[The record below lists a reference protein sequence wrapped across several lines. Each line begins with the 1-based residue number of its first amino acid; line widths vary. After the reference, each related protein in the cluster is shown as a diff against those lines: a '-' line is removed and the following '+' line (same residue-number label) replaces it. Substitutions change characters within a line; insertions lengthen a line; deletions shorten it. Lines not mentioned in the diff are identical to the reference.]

1 MSEFYNVFYEKNC
14 FSYGKFAYLVFF
26 LYLCMPNM
34 CNCTNRI
41 QMKHLSLHMILLL
54 LLLTAMPMHGQQV
67 TEEVAVEPADS
78 LIAQDTDSA
87 LLALVD
93 SLPPI
98 ELVYPQILLDL
109 PNVRVEQD
117 SLITLL
123 MEEKFA
129 GVERGEHERPGY
141 RVQVYSNN
149 HPLRGKSEALQIE
162 QRVKQATNV
171 PVYVI
176 YASPSWKV
184 RLGDF
189 LTEQQAATFRDAFK
203 VLFPDLADYT
213 YIVRDQVKVR

>member
-1 MSEFYNVFYEKNC
+1 
-14 FSYGKFAYLVFF
+14 
-26 LYLCMPNM
+26 MPNV
-34 CNCTNRI
+34 CNCAYRI

-54 LLLTAMPMHGQQV
+54 LLLTVMPLHGQ
-67 TEEVAVEPADS
+67 EVAEATEVEPTDS
-78 LIAQDTDSA
+78 LIVANVDS
-87 LLALVD
+87 LTLQALVD
-93 SLPPI
+93 SVPPV

-149 HPLRGKSEALQIE
+149 HPLRGKSGALQIE
-162 QRVKQATNV
+162 QRVKQAMNV

-189 LTEQQAATFRDAFK
+189 LTEQQATTFRDAFK